1 MKEKIELKN
10 ATLKFFNQDT
20 LREYPSP
27 IGEYLQDFP
36 FEKYDFD
43 KISSRPDEV
52 NKLIEELD
60 AYFKAFKPIFHFQSG
75 VTAYPYE
82 IWIDRSRIN
91 QLKNGDIPIYLFF
104 AIPNIANSK
113 GSFNWEVK

>member
-10 ATLKFFNQDT
+10 TTLYFFNEDELIGYT
-20 LREYPSP
+20 SP
-27 IGEYLQDFP
+27 VGEYLKEFP
-36 FEKYDFD
+36 FEKYDLEQ
-43 KISSRPDEV
+43 ISSRPYEV

-60 AYFKAFKPIFHFQSG
+60 SYFKAFKPIFHFPTG

-91 QLKNGDIPIYLFF
+91 QLKNGDIPIYLMFG
-104 AIPNIANSK
+104 IPNIANSK
-113 GSFNWEVK
+113 GSFNWEV